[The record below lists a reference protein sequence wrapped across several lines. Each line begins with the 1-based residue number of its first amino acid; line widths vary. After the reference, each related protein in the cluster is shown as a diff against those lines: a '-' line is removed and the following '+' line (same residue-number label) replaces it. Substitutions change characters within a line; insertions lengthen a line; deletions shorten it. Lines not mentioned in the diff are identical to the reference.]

1 VTRPQEDIAIRAS
14 GLSKTFR
21 LPHETRSTLREYV
34 VHPFRRTTYELQ
46 QALVDVSLTINPG
59 EFFGVIGRNGSG
71 KSTLL
76 KILAGIYRAD
86 SGSIEING
94 KLSPFIEL
102 GVGFNPELNARD
114 NIRINGTLLGLSPRE
129 LARRFDGIVA
139 FAELERF
146 VDQSLKNYSSG
157 MQLRLA
163 YAIAI
168 QVPFDILLL
177 DEVLA
182 VGDQNFQEK
191 CFDTFE
197 RMRDEGKTVVL
208 VTHGLDSVARFCD
221 RALLLRDG
229 AVQMVGPPEDV
240 IQLYLS
246 QERGRGA
253 AVAGQGVAAGNG
265 EGGDA
270 GLEGEESFERPEGAP
285 PDNGRADESAG
296 RQALREL
303 ALVVRRSREET
314 GRRALGVLER
324 VIRDQEARLEDRAAR
339 LSQSDD
345 LRNELQE
352 AKREILQLS
361 MMTAILRNRHYEEIP
376 LPSDE
381 LRLRIGK
388 TASETN
394 FLAQGLTAAD
404 RVMKVFGESPPG
416 PMLEFGCGS
425 GRTARWLVPYPGWQ
439 ANYHGCDPDAE
450 AIAWLTEQSLFPAC
464 VCSDDPPLPYSE
476 EMFGGIF
483 ALTAFTRLPPEK
495 HQSWYAELRRILAP
509 GGLVF
514 VATLGSSM
522 ARPRRGSVAAEFNAS
537 GRAYISRGPFRSGAF
552 VSIEFTRQAVEGLF
566 TVENCEERSYGRADT
581 YVLKRVD

>member
-1 VTRPQEDIAIRAS
+1 VTRLPDDIAIRAS

-21 LPHETRSTLREYV
+21 LPHEARSTLREYV

-46 QALVDVSLTINPG
+46 QALVDVSFTIRPG

-86 SGSIEING
+86 SGSVEVRG

-102 GVGFNPELNARD
+102 GVGFNPDLNARD

-129 LARRFDGIVA
+129 LARRFDEIVA

-168 QVPFDILLL
+168 QVPFDVLLL

-182 VGDQNFQEK
+182 VGDQSFQDK
-191 CFDTFE
+191 CFATFE
-197 RMRDEGKTVVL
+197 RMRDEGKTVVF
-208 VTHGLDSVARFCD
+208 VTHGLDSVSRFCD

-229 AVQMVGPPEDV
+229 AVQTVGPPDNV
-240 IQLYLS
+240 IDLYLA
-246 QERGRGA
+246 QERDRLSST
-253 AVAGQGVAAGNG
+253 AGEGVAR
-265 EGGDA
+265 GGGKDVDA
-270 GLEGEESFERPEGAP
+270 GPKGEESLGASGAAQV
-285 PDNGRADESAG
+285 NGRSNERAG
-296 RQALREL
+296 RDALRDL
-303 ALVVRRSREET
+303 KLIVRRSRDET
-314 GRRALGVLER
+314 GRQALGVLER

-339 LSQSDD
+339 LSQAAD

-361 MMTAILRNRHYEEIP
+361 MMTAILRDRHYEEIP

-404 RVMKVFGESPPG
+404 RVMKVFGESPRRPV
-416 PMLEFGCGS
+416 LEFGCGS

-450 AIAWLTEQSLFPAC
+450 AIAWLTEQGPFPVC
-464 VCSDDPPLPYSE
+464 VCSDEPPLPYQD
-476 EMFGGIF
+476 EMFGGVF
-483 ALTAFTRLPPEK
+483 AFTAFTRLPPET
-495 HQSWYAELRRILAP
+495 HQSWYCELRRVLAP

-514 VATLGSSM
+514 VATLGGSM

-537 GRAYISRGPFRSGAF
+537 GRAYVSRGPFRSAAF
-552 VSIEFTRQAVEGLF
+552 VSLEFTRQAVEGVF
-566 TVENCEERSYGRADT
+566 TVENYEERSYGRTDT